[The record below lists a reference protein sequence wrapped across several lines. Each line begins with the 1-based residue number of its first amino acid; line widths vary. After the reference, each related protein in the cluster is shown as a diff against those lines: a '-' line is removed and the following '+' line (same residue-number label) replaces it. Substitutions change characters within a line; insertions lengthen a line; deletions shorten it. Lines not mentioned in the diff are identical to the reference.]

1 MADTMI
7 GGLFDLSQRYQT
19 KNTSSSKATNTT
31 ESDEDFDP
39 TINRTEE
46 KEKLEQKLKDKGT
59 LDFTDMLGLMVAQFQ
74 NQTIDNQASTSDM
87 MNQLVQMSSMQAMT
101 EMSSQMKELTLAN
114 VMAYSASLVGQ
125 TVTIGVYGDDG
136 KLTTFEGVVEG
147 TGTYDGQQV
156 IFVNGKSYLLSSI
169 MAVGKLPPPKDP
181 DGGDDKTDPV
191 DPPEGGDETDPVD
204 PPEGGGTDSADPSA
218 DGGADPDGGNTDEPV
233 G

>member
-7 GGLFDLSQRYQT
+7 DGLFGLSQQYQPRD
-19 KNTSSSKATNTT
+19 TSSSKATNTT
-31 ESDEDFDP
+31 TSDEDFDP

-46 KEKLEQKLKDKGT
+46 KEQLEQKLKDKGT

-181 DGGDDKTDPV
+181 DGGDDETDPV

-204 PPEGGGTDSADPSA
+204 PPEGGGTDSTDPPT
-218 DGGADPDGGNTDEPV
+218 DGGADPDGGNSGEPV